1 MTFAI
6 VGEVAL
12 RHVSICSDEK
22 WSLSII
28 DDNNISS
35 KVRNNLEKYFNDK
48 YNATGINADV
58 YMDSLTEDWI
68 DNQIKNVV
76 KNGLDYTNGKSDNY
90 GFKADFSE
98 LNSSISDFFN
108 AYADENNYVKDS
120 GFEKKIETA
129 QKNAQNIVISYCD
142 VFKFDKLK
150 S

>member
-48 YNATGINADV
+48 YNATGINADI
-58 YMDSLTEDWI
+58 YMDALTEDWI

-76 KNGLDYTNGKSDNY
+76 KNGLD
-90 GFKADFSE
+90 
-98 LNSSISDFFN
+98 
-108 AYADENNYVKDS
+108 
-120 GFEKKIETA
+120 
-129 QKNAQNIVISYCD
+129 
-142 VFKFDKLK
+142 
-150 S
+150 